1 MNATKMFFEA
11 HKVDLFRS
19 NKLIF
24 ENLNLRINDNE
35 SIAILGPNGSGK
47 TTLIKTINREI
58 YPATKKGSYLKI
70 YGKKRWNVW
79 QLRSMIGI
87 VSDDLIQAYNQDV
100 IGVEVVMSGYHASI
114 GVHGQIQCRLTT
126 NQIDKAEEI
135 MEKLDISSLKN
146 QPLKKMSMGQ
156 KKDAY

>member
-1 MNATKMFFEA
+1 MNATKIFFEA

-58 YPATKKGSYLKI
+58 YPATKKESYLKI
-70 YGKKRWNVW
+70 NRKKTLIVW
-79 QLRSMIGI
+79 QIR
-87 VSDDLIQAYNQDV
+87 
-100 IGVEVVMSGYHASI
+100 
-114 GVHGQIQCRLTT
+114 
-126 NQIDKAEEI
+126 
-135 MEKLDISSLKN
+135 
-146 QPLKKMSMGQ
+146 
-156 KKDAY
+156 